1 MQLWYVA
8 LPLKKSLKGEVSR
21 HSWWRLNLSEDPED
35 IPHILQHIARC
46 SAGAVSLPSPATCGE
61 STKWPTTFCPAQ
73 THCVLCNSK
82 LTCPTHIPGSN
93 GKSYL
98 LTRMGL
104 TCVTALVKRISDD
117 ECMARYGY
125 NTWNGDVYL
134 YESMIIVSKIIR
146 WNTSPGDPMVAVLFG
161 Y

>member
-1 MQLWYVA
+1 MSCGHSYAHMYHAAVVRGTPSVQA
-8 LPLKKSLKGEVSR
+8 FMMMTEPLP
-21 HSWWRLNLSEDPED
+21 EDPED
-35 IPHILQHIARC
+35 ILQHIARC

-61 STKWPTTFCPAQ
+61 STQWPTTFCPAQ
-73 THCVLCNSK
+73 TYCALCNSK

-98 LTRMGL
+98 LTRMGM
-104 TCVTALVKRISDD
+104 TCVTALVKRCSNE

-125 NTWNGDVYL
+125 NTWNGVYL

-146 WNTSPGDPMVAVLFG
+146 
-161 Y
+161 